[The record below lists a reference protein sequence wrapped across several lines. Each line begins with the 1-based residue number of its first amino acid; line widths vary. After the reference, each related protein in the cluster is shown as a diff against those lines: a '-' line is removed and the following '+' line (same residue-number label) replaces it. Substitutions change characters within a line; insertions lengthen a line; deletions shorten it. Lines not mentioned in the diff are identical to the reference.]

1 MLENAVEATDCPLS
15 SKKRK
20 FPRHHI
26 ALATLHTGSSND
38 DLDDLLD
45 ELDDESAEEEEDSAE
60 ADSDVEDSDNKD
72 SISIS
77 TQVAVN
83 VEAVPNMLK
92 PLSSFPLGSYNV
104 FEPNFESY
112 GLSGVKTTLG

>member
-1 MLENAVEATDCPLS
+1 MLENAVEATDWPLS

-20 FPRHHI
+20 LPRHHI

-38 DLDDLLD
+38 DLDELLD
-45 ELDDESAEEEEDSAE
+45 ELEEDDESAEEEEE